1 MINVKDGLTYI
12 SGTFEEAYRDMIAV
26 MAGYLNFL
34 ESSGIKEER
43 ANAILA
49 GTMFK
54 AVALKREGKI
64 LSHTATVKA
73 KGTGT
78 EMKFDLGKKDEEEEE
93 T

>member
-1 MINVKDGLTYI
+1 MINVKDGLTYV
-12 SGTFEEAYRDMIAV
+12 SGTFEEINRDMIAV

-54 AVALKREGKI
+54 AVALKPEGKI
-64 LSHTATVKA
+64 LNHTVTVKS
-73 KGTGT
+73 KGT
-78 EMKFDLGKKDEEEEE
+78 
-93 T
+93 